1 MVMVGGP
8 FGDIFSGFNADIQT
22 IIASLQVVRV
32 SLFSFSWG
40 ESIKKI
46 IQGNQIHQGTCT

>member
-22 IIASLQVVRV
+22 IIASLQVVRL